1 MEFGGGRA
9 LVFLRLWSGFLSR
22 CSGELAGEM
31 PFDEFLYFS
40 PERVRIERVYRTS
53 SYTDVPEL
61 GMPHETPIASQVRI
75 PGTQ

>member
-1 MEFGGGRA
+1 
-9 LVFLRLWSGFLSR
+9 
-22 CSGELAGEM
+22 M

-61 GMPHETPIASQVRI
+61 GMPHETHIASQVRI